1 MRFTEEQYKK
11 AIEHLQD
18 ARTQLEPNGNGCHCC
33 GGSGHQAFECGHNP
47 LVAMAM
53 CRDIVTRANALHD
66 IVHRLGDEPRCDGPH
81 DRVLVVATI
90 NRMHEFLHALA
101 GFDTYMGVQIGPARV
116 VLP

>member
-1 MRFTEEQYKK
+1 MRFTNEQYDK
-11 AIEHLQD
+11 AIAHLQE

-53 CRDIVTRANALHD
+53 CVDVATHADVLHD
-66 IVHRLGDEPRCDGPH
+66 IVHRLGDNPNAGMIEQ
-81 DRVLVVATI
+81 ATI
-90 NRMHEFLHALA
+90 NRLHAFLHHLSGAC
-101 GFDTYMGVQIGPARV
+101 TYMGSQVGPKRV